1 VMLVAYGAA
10 LAAVHSLTLR
20 AIVIAVVALHVI
32 LLLSPPMQLTDLF
45 NYLGYARLGALH
57 HLNPYT
63 HTIRQEIFDPVY
75 GFSSWHNLRSPYGP
89 LFIALT
95 YPLALLSLPLAYW
108 ALKLATVVLALAFV
122 ALVGQIARQLGRDP
136 RFPVAF
142 VALNPIF
149 LIYAVEG
156 FHNDFFMLVPML
168 GAASLVLA
176 RRDRSAGAV
185 LMLAVAVKFT
195 AVILLPFLLVAVHTR
210 QRRAQV
216 LAGAA
221 ACALPLI
228 ALDLALFGF
237 SLPNLSQQSTL
248 LTGFSITNLFGL
260 LLGVG
265 GTPALL
271 KIAAVGVVL
280 VVAHQFYRNRDWIGG
295 AGWSTLALIASLS
308 WLMPWYVV
316 WLLPLAALGTSLRL
330 RRLAGALTVLLLLVF
345 LPAVN
350 TYMNNHNIDLLNT
363 PAGRASSSLQ
373 YKLGH

>member
-1 VMLVAYGAA
+1 MA
-10 LAAVHSLTLR
+10 L
-20 AIVIAVVALHVI
+20 I
-32 LLLSPPMQLTDLF
+32 
-45 NYLGYARLGALH
+45 
-57 HLNPYT
+57 
-63 HTIRQEIFDPVY
+63 
-75 GFSSWHNLRSPYGP
+75 W
-89 LFIALT
+89 
-95 YPLALLSLPLAYW
+95 
-108 ALKLATVVLALAFV
+108 
-122 ALVGQIARQLGRDP
+122 QIARQLGRDP

-156 FHNDFFMLVPML
+156 FHNDFFMLAPML
-168 GAASLVLA
+168 GAISLVLA
-176 RRDRSAGAV
+176 RRDRAAGGV

-195 AVILLPFLLVAVHTR
+195 AILLLPFLLVAARTR
-210 QRRAQV
+210 QRRVRV
-216 LAGAA
+216 LVGAA
-221 ACALPLI
+221 VTALPLLV
-228 ALDLALFGF
+228 LDLALFGF

-248 LTGFSITNLFGL
+248 LTDFSITNVFGL

-280 VVAHQFYRNRDWIGG
+280 VVATSSTATVTGSAG

-316 WLLPLAALGTSLRL
+316 WLLPLAALGTSVRL
-330 RRLAGALTVLLLLVF
+330 RKLAAALTVYLLLVF

-350 TYMNNHNIDLLNT
+350 TYSNDHNINLLNT
-363 PAGRASSSLQ
+363 PAGRASTSLQ